1 MNKVLLLA
9 SGMSASEVHDY
20 DYKANGW
27 TIVAINNGWQ
37 VTEDWD
43 IWVRPPDFDGKRPEV
58 IKDTQEVCKQY
69 SESLKHFGGHK
80 ACGYSITLCAS
91 YYSLW
96 KYKPDVMGFLGCD
109 MNYTP
114 DADGNTHIYGIGSDI
129 KKRGIPDPD
138 RMVQQYAKGNENYL
152 NDIYMRLVS
161 EAERWSNCKVYNLSS
176 VIDTRLPYNKA
187 KPFDFQ

>member
-1 MNKVLLLA
+1 MNKVLLIA
-9 SGMSASEVHDY
+9 SGMSAKEVHDY

-27 TIVAINNGWQ
+27 TIVAINNGWR

-43 IWVRPPDFDGKRPEV
+43 LWVHAGDFDGERPEV
-58 IKDTQEVCKQY
+58 IKDTQEECKKY
-69 SESLKHFGGHK
+69 ADSLKHFGGHK
-80 ACGYSITLCAS
+80 ECGYSITLCAS

-114 DADGNTHIYGIGSDI
+114 DADGNTHIYGVGSDI

-138 RMVQQYAKGNENYL
+138 RMVAQYAKGNENYL
-152 NDIYMRLVS
+152 NDLYMRLVS
-161 EAERWSNCKVYNLSS
+161 EAESWSNCKVYNLSS
-176 VIDTRLPYNKA
+176 VTDTRLPYNKA
-187 KPFDFQ
+187 KPVDFQ

>member
-43 IWVRPPDFDGKRPEV
+43 IWVRPGDFDGKRPEV
-58 IKDTQEVCKQY
+58 IKDTQEVCAKY
-69 SESLKHFGGHK
+69 SESLSHFGGHK

>member
-1 MNKVLLLA
+1 MNKILLLA
-9 SGMSASEVHDY
+9 SGMSANEVHDY

-43 IWVRPPDFDGKRPEV
+43 LWVRPGDFDGKVPEV
-58 IKDTQEVCKQY
+58 IKDTQEVCAKY
-69 SESLKHFGGHK
+69 AESLNHFGGHK
-80 ACGYSITLCAS
+80 ECGFSITLCAS
-91 YYSLW
+91 YYALW
-96 KYKPDVMGFLGCD
+96 KYKPSVIGFLGAD

-114 DADGNTHIYGIGSDI
+114 DADGNTHIYGVGSDI

-138 RMVQQYAKGNENYL
+138 RMVRQYAKGNENYL